1 MEKEIDL
8 RRLVIKA
15 FHITEV
21 EEGGENKVTASG
33 KMTIEKKILDEILPK
48 YPQLS
53 KLDVQIIRPGEHDC
67 YTNTMMDIIPISTKV
82 LGKIGDGIT
91 HTLTGVYVILTGVD
105 ENGKQAHEFGSSE
118 GNLKEKLYLNR
129 AGTPGDDDYIV
140 SFDVVLKP
148 GMGQEREGVLAAH
161 HACDEF
167 IQIFREQMK
176 KFRGDLCTERHEY
189 HDVVR
194 PGKKRVLIVKQVAGQ
209 GAMYDTSL
217 FAKEPSGTE
226 DGRSII
232 DMGNMPVIVTPN
244 EYRDGIIRS
253 MQVGGAIMGIG
264 PSTKETSLHHFR
276 DPLLDVVSSDED
288 LDLMGIII
296 VGTPDDN
303 TDKLLVGTRAAVWA
317 EAMRADGVI
326 LSSDG
331 WGNSDVDFAN
341 TAEQMEI
348 RGIPVTGLKFSGTV
362 GQFVVENDHLG
373 EILDI
378 NKSEEGIETD
388 VLGENNVTE
397 LDAKKVTAML
407 KLKMRKNEK
416 R

>member
-1 MEKEIDL
+1 MLND
-8 RRLVIKA
+8 
-15 FHITEV
+15 FTW
-21 EEGGENKVTASG
+21 N
-33 KMTIEKKILDEILPK
+33 MTGYIPK
-48 YPQLS
+48 HHVNP
-53 KLDVQIIRPGEHDC
+53 H
-67 YTNTMMDIIPISTKV
+67 
-82 LGKIGDGIT
+82 GDGIIP
-91 HTLTGVYVILTGVD
+91 YVAERIFQLEPEPPAV
-105 ENGKQAHEFGSSE
+105 

-253 MQVGGAIMGIG
+253 MQ
-264 PSTKETSLHHFR
+264 
-276 DPLLDVVSSDED
+276 
-288 LDLMGIII
+288 
-296 VGTPDDN
+296 
-303 TDKLLVGTRAAVWA
+303 
-317 EAMRADGVI
+317 
-326 LSSDG
+326 
-331 WGNSDVDFAN
+331 
-341 TAEQMEI
+341 
-348 RGIPVTGLKFSGTV
+348 
-362 GQFVVENDHLG
+362 
-373 EILDI
+373 
-378 NKSEEGIETD
+378 
-388 VLGENNVTE
+388 
-397 LDAKKVTAML
+397 
-407 KLKMRKNEK
+407 
-416 R
+416 

>member
-1 MEKEIDL
+1 MENYTFLSVIFYLISPDNIRYCRGLIVNMTSHKLTCLFNLSTRNQCDQLIMFFQKLWIAFLLLQIFYAEPVHLFPQVIQQRDQS
-8 RRLVIKA
+8 LVI
-15 FHITEV
+15 
-21 EEGGENKVTASG
+21 G
-33 KMTIEKKILDEILPK
+33 
-48 YPQLS
+48 
-53 KLDVQIIRPGEHDC
+53 C
-67 YTNTMMDIIPISTKV
+67 
-82 LGKIGDGIT
+82 
-91 HTLTGVYVILTGVD
+91 VYVILTGVD

-226 DGRSII
+226 NGRSII

-244 EYRDGIIRS
+244 EYRDGIIHS
-253 MQVGGAIMGIG
+253 MQ
-264 PSTKETSLHHFR
+264 
-276 DPLLDVVSSDED
+276 
-288 LDLMGIII
+288 
-296 VGTPDDN
+296 
-303 TDKLLVGTRAAVWA
+303 
-317 EAMRADGVI
+317 
-326 LSSDG
+326 
-331 WGNSDVDFAN
+331 
-341 TAEQMEI
+341 
-348 RGIPVTGLKFSGTV
+348 
-362 GQFVVENDHLG
+362 
-373 EILDI
+373 
-378 NKSEEGIETD
+378 
-388 VLGENNVTE
+388 
-397 LDAKKVTAML
+397 
-407 KLKMRKNEK
+407 
-416 R
+416 